1 MVDHG
6 VMKIAFVG
14 KGGAGKTT
22 TSSLFAQHV
31 SYTHPVLAI
40 DADINMHMAELLKV
54 TGNPASMMISERQ
67 PSSEL
72 KKHLKGTNE
81 RIASIDHF
89 KKSTPPGAGSNLINI
104 SDENDWFMNR
114 FSRVSSPTLSL
125 ATVGTYSEEGI
136 ASSCY
141 HNNLAIL
148 ENTLSHMTD
157 DGIAVVDM
165 VAGTDAFA
173 STLFAQFDVLFFVA
187 EPTARSLAVF
197 DQYKALA
204 TKGDVLDRLYVV
216 GNKIDDIDDEEFIR
230 KAVGDRYVA
239 SISRSSQILN
249 VDKGRAS
256 LDASSM
262 SGADIAALNK
272 IELVAREHA
281 TSAQSRLELLWKL
294 HKVYV
299 QQSYIIERFGDLTA
313 QIDPSFKYPS
323 AAHE

>member
-1 MVDHG
+1 MIVDYE

-40 DADINMHMAELLKV
+40 DADINMHMAELLGV
-54 TGNPASMMISERQ
+54 TGNPASMMISEKQ

-72 KKHLKGTNE
+72 KAHLRGTNE

-104 SDENDWFMNR
+104 TDENDWFMKR
-114 FSRVSSPTLSL
+114 FSRTSSSTLSL

-157 DGIAVVDM
+157 DGITVVDM

-197 DQYKALA
+197 DQYKNLA
-204 TKGDVLDRLYVV
+204 TKGNVLDRLYVV
-216 GNKIDDIDDEEFIR
+216 GNKIDDIDDEEYIQQ
-230 KAVGDRYVA
+230 AAGDRYVA
-239 SISRSSQILN
+239 SISRSPQILN

-262 SGADIAALNK
+262 SEADIAALSK
-272 IELVAREHA
+272 MELVAKKHV
-281 TSAQSRLELLWKL
+281 TPAQSRLELLWKL
-294 HKVYV
+294 HRVYV
-299 QQSYIIERFGDLTA
+299 QQAYITERFGDLTT
-313 QIDPSFKYPS
+313 QIDPNFIYPS
-323 AAHE
+323 AT

>member
-1 MVDHG
+1 
-6 VMKIAFVG
+6 MKIAFVG

-31 SYTHPVLAI
+31 SYSQPVLAI

-54 TGNPASMMISERQ
+54 IGNPTSMMISEKQ

-72 KKHLKGTNE
+72 KKYLKGSNE
-81 RIASIDHF
+81 RILSIDHF
-89 KKSTPPGAGSNLINI
+89 KKSTPPGSGSNLINI
-104 SDENDWFMNR
+104 TTKNDWFMNR
-114 FSRVSSPTLSL
+114 FSRPASPSLSL
-125 ATVGTYSEEGI
+125 VTVGTYSEEGI

-187 EPTARSLAVF
+187 EPTTRSLAVF
-197 DQYKALA
+197 DQYKKLA
-204 TKGDVLDRLYVV
+204 AKGGVLDRLFVV
-216 GNKIDDIDDEEFIR
+216 GNKIDDIDDDEYIR
-230 KAVGDRYVA
+230 KSVGNRYIA

-249 VDKGRAS
+249 VDKGRAE
-256 LDASSM
+256 LDASKM
-262 SGADIAALNK
+262 SKADIAALEK
-272 IELVAREHA
+272 IELVARKHA
-281 TSAQSRLELLWKL
+281 TPAQSRLELLWKL
-294 HKVYV
+294 HRVYV
-299 QQSYIIERFGDLTA
+299 QQQYITERFGDLTN
-313 QIDPSFKYPS
+313 QIDPTFVYPS
-323 AAHE
+323 TRHE